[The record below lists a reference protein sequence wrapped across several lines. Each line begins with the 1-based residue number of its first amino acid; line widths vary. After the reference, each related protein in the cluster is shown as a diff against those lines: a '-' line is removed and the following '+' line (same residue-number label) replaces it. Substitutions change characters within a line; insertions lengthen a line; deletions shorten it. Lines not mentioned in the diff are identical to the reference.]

1 MREARLSSLGPPP
14 EWVRGLPIIG
24 SPIAEAWGLLQQAS
38 RSHHTDLLPGLTP
51 AHFCSGL
58 CRPRAASAPPSFSS
72 CLLLF
77 FSAVLYAK
85 GELAASAALRFGAR
99 LAGARGEQSVRLAAR
114 AVRGVALGVVVTAL
128 IQASIGGV
136 GLALAEVPFAP
147 LLSAVLFILCI
158 AQIGP
163 GPILVPAV
171 IWMFAT
177 DRISS
182 GVILAVATVLAL
194 GVDNIIRPVLIRR
207 EANLP
212 ILLILAGVIGGLL
225 GFGLIGLF
233 LGPTVLAIAH
243 ALLSARMTEETTIAP
258 EPQSGASGRDS
269 LLGWGCSE
277 KSFTDHVRSLTQT
290 AIRRDSQSVPLPS
303 AQGI

>member
-1 MREARLSSLGPPP
+1 
-14 EWVRGLPIIG
+14 
-24 SPIAEAWGLLQQAS
+24 
-38 RSHHTDLLPGLTP
+38 
-51 AHFCSGL
+51 
-58 CRPRAASAPPSFSS
+58 
-72 CLLLF
+72 
-77 FSAVLYAK
+77 
-85 GELAASAALRFGAR
+85 
-99 LAGARGEQSVRLAAR
+99 LAAR
-114 AVRGVALGVVVTAL
+114 AIRGVALGVVVTAL

-182 GVILAVATVLAL
+182 GVILAVATILAL
-194 GVDNIIRPVLIRR
+194 GVDNIIRPVLIRH

-225 GFGLIGLF
+225 GFGMIGLF
-233 LGPTVLAIAH
+233 LGPTVFAIAH
-243 ALLSARMTEETTIAP
+243 ALLSAWMTEETTIAP
-258 EPQSGASGRDS
+258 EPHEERVVVTLSSDGDALRNLSQ
-269 LLGWGCSE
+269 
-277 KSFTDHVRSLTQT
+277 THVRSPTQT
-290 AIRRDSQSVPLPS
+290 AIRRDSQSVPLTS

>member
-1 MREARLSSLGPPP
+1 VSAAG
-14 EWVRGLPIIG
+14 GIG
-24 SPIAEAWGLLQQAS
+24 ATFLQFLLTAV
-38 RSHHTDLLPGLTP
+38 L
-51 AHFCSGL
+51 
-58 CRPRAASAPPSFSS
+58 
-72 CLLLF
+72 
-77 FSAVLYAK
+77 SAVLYAK
-85 GELAASAALRFGAR
+85 GELAPSAALRFGVR
-99 LAGARGEQSVRLAAR
+99 LAGARGEQSARLAAR
-114 AVRGVALGVVVTAL
+114 AIRCVALGVVVTAL

-147 LLSAVLFILCI
+147 LLSAVLFVLCI

-225 GFGLIGLF
+225 GFGMIGLF

-243 ALLSARMTEETTIAP
+243 ALLSAWMTEETTIAP
-258 EPQSGASGRDS
+258 EPQSGASGGDS

-277 KSFTDHVRSLTQT
+277 KSVSDHVRSLTQT
-290 AIRRDSQSVPLPS
+290 AIRRDSQSVQLMS
-303 AQGI
+303 AQDLVPRKHQSLHRKKQRLDPEDHRMHET